1 VALLAFT
8 DLQPGEPAVTRTAAV
23 AVWMALWWILTPVP
37 LAVTAMLP
45 VILFPALGVL
55 SAKSVSGHYFN
66 HIIFLFLGGFLIALA
81 MERWN
86 LHRRMALFVLMR
98 SGSNPLGLL
107 AGFMIATAFL
117 SMWISNTATAL
128 MMVPI
133 ALAVLK
139 TWDDSRDDSTASS
152 GRLPQVI
159 LLGIAYA
166 ASIGGTATLVGT
178 PPNLALVRN
187 YELQFPG
194 APELAFSN
202 WMMFATP
209 LALAIGVITWA
220 VLVWMLPKSERRV
233 SLSGDVIR
241 TEYQKLGRM
250 SFAEKIVL
258 IDFALLALLWMTRK
272 PITLGGL
279 TIPGWASLFP
289 DPKMMHDAV
298 PAVALSALLFAIPSR
313 TKRPGSVGSE
323 ASSKERI
330 LEADIIAKVPWGIVL
345 LFGGGFAL
353 SAGFKESGLSL
364 WVGDMLSLVADWPPW
379 LIIAVIAV
387 VVSLL
392 TELTSN
398 TATAEI
404 LLPILAALAIT
415 TDLPPLMLMIPGA
428 LACSFAFILPVAT
441 PPNAVVFGSERVDA
455 RFMARCGVVLNLL
468 AIILTTAWVSLV
480 GNSFFPQ

>member
-1 VALLAFT
+1 
-8 DLQPGEPAVTRTAAV
+8 
-23 AVWMALWWILTPVP
+23 
-37 LAVTAMLP
+37 
-45 VILFPALGVL
+45 
-55 SAKSVSGHYFN
+55 
-66 HIIFLFLGGFLIALA
+66 
-81 MERWN
+81 
-86 LHRRMALFVLMR
+86 
-98 SGSNPLGLL
+98 
-107 AGFMIATAFL
+107 
-117 SMWISNTATAL
+117 MWISNTATAL